1 MKPKEIEKEFKSQ
14 HERLLLVEAKEQ
26 AYAEIMNS
34 ISYLAILTHKCVD
47 KMEFVKEGLVKIDKS
62 LNDTDPPIFIK
73 VDRINLRQKL
83 IMIALGFLLA
93 GCGSLFFA
101 ILENGFS

>member
-1 MKPKEIEKEFKSQ
+1 MKAKEVEQEIKKQ

-26 AYAEIMNS
+26 AYGEIMNS
-34 ISYLAILTHKCVD
+34 ISDLAILTHKCVD
-47 KMEFVKEGLVKIDKS
+47 KMEFVKESMKKIDSS

-73 VDRINLRQKL
+73 VDRIDLRQKL